1 VLQLQLQNTRS
12 RELYLHDEM
21 ADSERSPLL
30 ASGRA
35 EGNGH
40 SISTKVKDTGRWIAR
55 HAVAIF
61 ASILILAVVVVL
73 AIFLGGKQLSISW
86 CSTGNSIY

>member
-1 VLQLQLQNTRS
+1 
-12 RELYLHDEM
+12 M

-35 EGNGH
+35 EGNGN
-40 SISTKVKDTGRWIAR
+40 SISTTVKGTGRWIAR

-73 AIFLGGKQLSISW
+73 AIFLGGKQLSILWYSAAINILTDSNSQW
-86 CSTGNSIY
+86 PPEDST